1 MATFDTDNAASF
13 QEFHRYHSGEMSD
26 REQNVFEKKLLAD
39 PAFAEAY
46 EGFVLMQENGLN
58 ATNISQELSGQLQK
72 RIDKTPAKR
81 IAFQVYAA
89 AATIMI
95 VLGVTWLA
103 FFGSGNEPVNH
114 EVSIQVP
121 EAKVGPENGI
131 VAEPKSQPE
140 SAPVS
145 PEPNIKSLPRTAYS
159 SIDQNSVPAI
169 VPADP
174 DPAGEILAEDA
185 AEERIATGEPVPSA
199 FPAAPQPLQDA
210 REQLMKTRIAS
221 NSSVRYSSSRSEDGS
236 SLLPR
241 KKVSAFS
248 PQPALPDSVVN
259 FGIAKPAGGWLAY
272 QAYLHQNMLTSKDS
286 TTVRVEFIVKTD
298 GALSDFKVSGP
309 AELRDQ
315 AIQIIRQGPSWIPA
329 AGDGAL
335 ADSPVR
341 VSIGV
346 RLKE

>member
-1 MATFDTDNAASF
+1 MATFDTGNAASF
-13 QEFHRYHSGEMSD
+13 QEFHRYHSGEMSS

-39 PAFAEAY
+39 PAYAEAY

-58 ATNISQELSGQLQK
+58 VTNISQELSGQLQK
-72 RIDKTPAKR
+72 RIGKKSAKR

-89 AATIMI
+89 AATILL

-103 FFGSGNEPVNH
+103 FFRNGNETVNQ

-131 VAEPKSQPE
+131 VTEPKSQPE

-159 SIDQNSVPAI
+159 SIDKNSVPAI

-174 DPAGEILAEDA
+174 EPAGEILAKDA

-210 REQLMKTRIAS
+210 REQLKKTRIAS
-221 NSSVRYSSSRSEDGS
+221 NNSVSYTSRTT
-236 SLLPR
+236 
-241 KKVSAFS
+241 VSAFS
-248 PQPALPDSVVN
+248 PQGILPDSILN

-272 QAYLHQNMLTSKDS
+272 QDYLHQNMLTSKDS

-309 AELRDQ
+309 AELWDQ

-335 ADSPVR
+335 AESPVR